1 MTFKTEILLKV
12 LLWLTGLRYAS
23 KREFTHLYLKKVIP
37 PTH

>member
-1 MTFKTEILLKV
+1 MTSKMEILLKV

-23 KREFTHLYLKKVIP
+23 EREFTHLYPKKVSP